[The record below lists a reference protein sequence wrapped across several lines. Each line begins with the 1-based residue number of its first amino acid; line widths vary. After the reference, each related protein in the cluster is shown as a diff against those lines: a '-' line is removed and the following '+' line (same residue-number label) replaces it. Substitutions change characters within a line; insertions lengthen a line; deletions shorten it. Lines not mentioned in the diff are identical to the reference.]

1 MVCHFVVEQKNQGTN
16 KKVRVCLEF
25 LNRGGHLDWNFWA
38 YKPGVDGFLV
48 GFLDSFLVI
57 CGWNDDFCVAAVNGH
72 SFVVNNSYQT
82 MFFGHFLSPLLLI
95 KKGI

>member
-1 MVCHFVVEQKNQGTN
+1 M
-16 KKVRVCLEF
+16 EF